1 MPCALTAQGEPCSAA
16 RLAERLQG
24 RLGLLQRCTCRSE
37 GGRPQSALSMP
48 YLRTGKGKDA
58 ADIYYEVRGE
68 LPKACGGCADPPL
81 DPFPARR
88 SQSTPLH
95 SL

>member
-1 MPCALTAQGEPCSAA
+1 
-16 RLAERLQG
+16 
-24 RLGLLQRCTCRSE
+24 
-37 GGRPQSALSMP
+37 MP